1 MADDKKLLGELAFV
15 SRTFEGGF
23 KDNPY
28 VLDMDAN
35 LYIGPADQV
44 PRDEHAAIEAIYHY
58 LSQLG
63 LITHPLKDL
72 LRDRRLLLDAFMEF
86 DAARMMSQA
95 SEFRICLFGTY
106 DGDMLVPVEDDL
118 LPAGPCGKSV
128 AEIKGRF
135 YAICRRLDADF
146 DERELTP
153 EQQKAEAAFLA
164 GC

>member
-1 MADDKKLLGELAFV
+1 MANDKKLLGELEFV

-35 LYIGPADQV
+35 LYIGPADHV
-44 PRDEHAAIEAIYHY
+44 PRNEHAAIEAIYHF

-63 LITHPLKDL
+63 LVSHPLKEL
-72 LRDRRLLLDAFMEF
+72 LQDRRLLLDAFIEF

-95 SEFRICLFGTY
+95 NEFRICLFGTY
-106 DGDMLVPVEDDL
+106 DGGMLVPIEDDL

-135 YAICRRLDADF
+135 YDICRRMDPDF
-146 DERELTP
+146 EGRELTP
-153 EQQKAEAAFLA
+153 EQRRAEAAFL
-164 GC
+164 G